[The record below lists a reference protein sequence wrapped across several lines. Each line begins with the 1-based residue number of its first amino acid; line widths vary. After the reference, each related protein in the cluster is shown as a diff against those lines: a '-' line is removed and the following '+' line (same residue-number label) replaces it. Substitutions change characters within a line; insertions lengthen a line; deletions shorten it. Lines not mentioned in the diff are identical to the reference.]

1 MHLEELLA
9 TLIAAI
15 KTNTSSVDENNRLL
29 RAQGATASDTPAP
42 AKTTRTKKETPAAP
56 EPESTPE
63 PEPETPAPAEPEPTQ
78 EPEPETPTAA
88 VEPEPAAPEEKDDTD
103 WIAKA
108 KDATVA
114 FRRDNPEKRAAQV
127 AALNVLFNEF
137 GVDKISSVPADRGKD
152 FYDKLQGTFV

>member
-42 AKTTRTKKETPAAP
+42 AKTTRAKKDTPAAAVEP
-56 EPESTPE
+56 EPTPE
-63 PEPETPAPAEPEPTQ
+63 PEPETPA
-78 EPEPETPTAA
+78 AA
-88 VEPEPAAPEEKDDTD
+88 VEPEPTPEPEEKDDTD
-103 WIAKA
+103 WVAKA
-108 KDATVA
+108 KEDTMQ
-114 FRRDNPEKRAAQV
+114 FRKDNPDKRAAQV

-137 GVDKISSVPADRGKD
+137 GVNKISAVPADRGKE

>member
-42 AKTTRTKKETPAAP
+42 AKTTRAKKETPAAP
-56 EPESTPE
+56 EPEPTPE

-78 EPEPETPTAA
+78 E
-88 VEPEPAAPEEKDDTD
+88 PEEKDDTD

-114 FRRDNPEKRAAQV
+114 FRRDNPEKRATQV

-137 GVDKISSVPADRGKD
+137 GVDKISSVPADRGKE

>member
-9 TLIAAI
+9 TLIASI
-15 KTNTSSVDENNRLL
+15 KTLISSTDENNRLL

-42 AKTTRTKKETPAAP
+42 AKTTRAKKDTPAPAEP
-56 EPESTPE
+56 EPTPE

-78 EPEPETPTAA
+78 E
-88 VEPEPAAPEEKDDTD
+88 PEEKDDTD

-137 GVDKISSVPADRGKD
+137 GVDKISSVPANRGKE

>member
-42 AKTTRTKKETPAAP
+42 AKTTRAKKD
-56 EPESTPE
+56 
-63 PEPETPAPAEPEPTQ
+63 TPAPAEPEPT
-78 EPEPETPTAA
+78 PEPETPAPA
-88 VEPEPAAPEEKDDTD
+88 VVEPEPAAPEEKDDTD
-103 WIAKA
+103 WVAKA
-108 KDATVA
+108 KEDTMQ
-114 FRRDNPEKRAAQV
+114 FRKDNPDKRAAQV

-137 GVDKISSVPADRGKD
+137 GVDKISAVPAERGKE

>member
-42 AKTTRTKKETPAAP
+42 AKTTRAKKETPAPVEP
-56 EPESTPE
+56 EPTPEPE
-63 PEPETPAPAEPEPTQ
+63 PEPETPA
-78 EPEPETPTAA
+78 AA

-103 WIAKA
+103 WVAKA
-108 KDATVA
+108 KEDTMQ
-114 FRRDNPEKRAAQV
+114 FRKDNPDKRAAQV

-137 GVDKISSVPADRGKD
+137 GVDKISAVPADRGKE

>member
-42 AKTTRTKKETPAAP
+42 AKTTRAKKDTPAPVEP
-56 EPESTPE
+56 EPTPE
-63 PEPETPAPAEPEPTQ
+63 PEPETPAAA
-78 EPEPETPTAA
+78 AA

-103 WIAKA
+103 WVAKA
-108 KDATVA
+108 KEDTMQ
-114 FRRDNPEKRAAQV
+114 FRKDNPDKRAAQV

-137 GVDKISSVPADRGKD
+137 GVDKISAVPADRGKE

>member
-42 AKTTRTKKETPAAP
+42 AKTTRAKKDTPAPAEP
-56 EPESTPE
+56 EPTPE

-78 EPEPETPTAA
+78 E
-88 VEPEPAAPEEKDDTD
+88 PEEKDDTD

-137 GVDKISSVPADRGKD
+137 GVDKISAVPADRGKE